1 MHICVVTEECPSKE
15 YSIYPF
21 IEQLCNALSREYIK
35 VSVISPQSI
44 TKSIFRGIP
53 FEKTKSSIS
62 DTKSNAIDIYRPL
75 TISFGS
81 IIFLNRLNSLL
92 FSNAIHRGFRRIHN
106 RPDVIYAHFWHN
118 GLIAYKALHKSG
130 LPLFIASGEND
141 IDERFVNK
149 NRLIRDFISYV
160 KGVICVSTKNK
171 NASILL
177 GLADEEKCI
186 VLPNGIN
193 SNLFYK
199 KDKKKCRDIFGFN
212 KDDFIVAFVGS
223 FEARKGANRVAA
235 AISRLNDKCIKSIF
249 IGKPLDGTMPYLP
262 ECDGI
267 LYCGTLSHN
276 KVPDYL
282 SCADVFVLPTLS
294 EGCSNAIIEALG
306 CGLPVV
312 SSNLP
317 FNTDILNESNSV
329 LIDPINIEE
338 IASAINELKDNPDK
352 LDKLSQGALDTA
364 QNLSIEMRAKNILEF
379 IQLKIS
385 KFK

>member
-21 IEQLCNALSREYIK
+21 TEQLCKALSCEDIK

-53 FEKTKSSIS
+53 FKKIKSSIS
-62 DTKSNAIDIYRPL
+62 NTKSNIIDVYRPL

-81 IIFLNRLNSLL
+81 ILFLNKLNSLL
-92 FSNAIHRGFRRIHN
+92 FSIAIHRGFRRIHN

-118 GLIAYKALHKSG
+118 GLIAYKALHKYG
-130 LPLFIASGEND
+130 LPLFIASGECD
-141 IDERFVNK
+141 IDEILINK
-149 NRLIRDFISYV
+149 NKLIHDFISYV

-177 GLADEEKCI
+177 ELADEEKCI

-199 KDKKKCRDIFGFN
+199 KDKIKCREILGIN

-223 FEARKGANRVAA
+223 FEERKGANRVAD
-235 AISRLNDKCIKSIF
+235 AISKLHDKCIKSIF
-249 IGKPLDGTMPYLP
+249 IGKTLDGTTPYLP
-262 ECDGI
+262 LCDGI
-267 LYCGTLSHN
+267 LYCGSLSHN

-282 SCADVFVLPTLS
+282 NCADIFVLPTLS
-294 EGCSNAIIEALG
+294 EGCSNSIIEALG
-306 CGLPVV
+306 CGLPVI

-329 LIDPINIEE
+329 LIDPNNIEE
-338 IASAINELKDNPDK
+338 IASAIIELKDNPVK
-352 LDKLSQGALDTA
+352 RDKLSQGALDTA
-364 QNLSIEMRAKNILEF
+364 RNLCIEMRASNIFEF
-379 IQLKIS
+379 IQSKIP
-385 KFK
+385 